1 MPNRYVR
8 EDAIESERVNK
19 LSYMA
24 EVFYRRLINRV
35 DDFGRFTANRELL
48 RAAIFPLKLQDVSS
62 QDINSLILECEMAG
76 LLSSWTQDDRQ
87 YLVMHTWEQGR
98 AKHSKYPA
106 PPQSIIDKLSAFV
119 YRCSQ
124 GVTNVPDTDSD
135 SDPDSITDTDTEV
148 VKLEIGSWFKRRP
161 ETKWSSKEI
170 KALKALMPVDE
181 DDMALLKARYA
192 GPNPSKF
199 RRQEILTLLNNW
211 RGECDRQRGEI
222 LKPIQKQKH
231 L

>member
-1 MPNRYVR
+1 MR

-48 RAAIFPLKLQDVSS
+48 RAAIFPLKLEQVSAV
-62 QDINSLILECEMAG
+62 DISKLISECEDAG
-76 LLSSWTQDDRQ
+76 LLSTWDQDGRQ
-87 YLVMHTWEQGR
+87 YMVMHTWERGR
-98 AKHSKYPA
+98 AKSSKYPT
-106 PPQSIIDKLSAFV
+106 PPQSILDKLSAFV
-119 YRCSQ
+119 YRCSH
-124 GVTNVPDTDSD
+124 GFTNAPDTDSD
-135 SDPDSITDTDTEV
+135 SDPDSDTDITA
-148 VKLEIGSWFKRRP
+148 VKLEIGSWFRRRP
-161 ETKWSSKEI
+161 ETEWSQKEV
-170 KALKALMPVDE
+170 KALKALIPIDE
-181 DDMALLKARYA
+181 DDMSLLRARYS
-192 GPNPSKF
+192 GPAPSKF

>member
-19 LSYMA
+19 LSYQA

-48 RAAIFPLKLQDVSS
+48 RAMIFPLKLSEVTGE
-62 QDINSLILECEMAG
+62 DIGKLISECENAD
-76 LLSSWTQDDRQ
+76 LLSTWAQDGRQ
-87 YLVMHTWEQGR
+87 FLIMHTWERGR
-98 AKHSKYPA
+98 AKQSKYPS
-106 PPQSIIDKLSAFV
+106 PPQSITDRLSAFV

-135 SDPDSITDTDTEV
+135 SDPDSDTDLTA

-161 ETKWSSKEI
+161 ETKWSDKEI
-170 KALKALMPVDE
+170 KSLKSLLPIDE
-181 DDMALLKARYA
+181 DDMSLLRQRYS